1 MRKHIGSDVYIFYK
15 ITFVY
20 SWHYGRCGPSR
31 ISTLRSVIL
40 SERIEIA
47 VNITQRSKSRWF
59 DSGQKRLQK
68 SNGNDLGSIKCPVWS
83 SYKPCFV
90 SDCLLVPLGQLVG
103 VIEAQDR
110 LDNGNDQKLQ
120 DQTLPEEGIE
130 WGKVLGQVE
139 VGQRQVKA
147 LEDGVQHIKIVLE
160 RGLANSLEQ
169 KFMLEIRELYLL

>member
-1 MRKHIGSDVYIFYK
+1 M
-15 ITFVY
+15 
-20 SWHYGRCGPSR
+20 
-31 ISTLRSVIL
+31 
-40 SERIEIA
+40 
-47 VNITQRSKSRWF
+47 
-59 DSGQKRLQK
+59 
-68 SNGNDLGSIKCPVWS
+68 
-83 SYKPCFV
+83 
-90 SDCLLVPLGQLVG
+90 PLGQRVG

-139 VGQRQVKA
+139 VGQRQVKT

>member
-1 MRKHIGSDVYIFYK
+1 M
-15 ITFVY
+15 
-20 SWHYGRCGPSR
+20 
-31 ISTLRSVIL
+31 
-40 SERIEIA
+40 
-47 VNITQRSKSRWF
+47 
-59 DSGQKRLQK
+59 
-68 SNGNDLGSIKCPVWS
+68 
-83 SYKPCFV
+83 
-90 SDCLLVPLGQLVG
+90 PLGQLVG